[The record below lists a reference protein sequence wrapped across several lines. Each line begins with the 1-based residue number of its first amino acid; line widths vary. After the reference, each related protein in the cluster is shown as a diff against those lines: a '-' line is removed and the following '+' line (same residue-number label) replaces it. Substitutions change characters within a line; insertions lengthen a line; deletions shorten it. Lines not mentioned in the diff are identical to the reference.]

1 MRRFTAFKDSLACR
15 YGLREAIFLRKLFL
29 WVRRGKVDGSCY
41 ERNGILWVR
50 MTLAQMQGEIPYFS
64 RHDTLVVI
72 GTLTSEGLIMTDEER
87 LGPGLRRR
95 KWVGYALT
103 ARGEAVLLSQHR
115 QNQRWALCELC
126 QGV

>member
-29 WVRRGKVDGSCY
+29 WVRRGKADGSCY

-64 RHDTLVVI
+64 RHDTEDLLRKVQSYRELARVRHVGKKRAQEILVA
-72 GTLTSEGLIMTDEER
+72 M
-87 LGPGLRRR
+87 
-95 KWVGYALT
+95 
-103 ARGEAVLLSQHR
+103 EAKGFYVEHLKK
-115 QNQRWALCELC
+115 
-126 QGV
+126 G